1 MSLSVVHSGPAILYL
16 SKNSLTERTNRNKE
30 KTTGRRGHQFSSNS
44 SISYK
49 PRYECTSA
57 GGSLAGPL
65 SVNGDTKIPQLIV
78 RYDSDSDCNE
88 DYDESSTSDFLK
100 DRFRRPGLEAD
111 KNFSDSAHCNF
122 NHSDWRGI
130 KSRGFNS
137 LGRYPL
143 KQLHA
148 RQIRQERS
156 QLNLQNDADESDFR
170 IYPSNLKTSFSKHLS
185 DPESIYQSLLGM
197 GHTSSKRSRQDHTQH
212 EIVAISGSKTSH
224 VQKHYMIDPSMHDE
238 FLKTSI
244 QVSSSSKNYRRNI
257 TGRGSPLETGNGIE
271 LEDEEQARSS
281 GISSWPQKK
290 SSSQQQ
296 IELRPSK
303 DMASAPPSVEPRI
316 IYGSVARLHQIHYRI
331 DKRLT
336 IIDEKSNA
344 VLKYRTPHF
353 RFINSEVVVM
363 VITMMLMMM
372 LIMMLLM
379 VLALVFLLF

>member
-1 MSLSVVHSGPAILYL
+1 ML
-16 SKNSLTERTNRNKE
+16 SKTLRRNKA

-44 SISYK
+44 SISYQ
-49 PRYECTSA
+49 PRYEYTSA

-78 RYDSDSDCNE
+78 RYDSGSDCNE
-88 DYDESSTSDFLK
+88 DYDESSSSDFLK

-111 KNFSDSAHCNF
+111 KNFSDSAHYNF

-185 DPESIYQSLLGM
+185 DPESIYQSLLRM

-212 EIVAISGSKTSH
+212 IPPIHRSVNAQPRFVTAIKVHKLQFG
-224 VQKHYMIDPSMHDE
+224 
-238 FLKTSI
+238 
-244 QVSSSSKNYRRNI
+244 
-257 TGRGSPLETGNGIE
+257 
-271 LEDEEQARSS
+271 
-281 GISSWPQKK
+281 
-290 SSSQQQ
+290 
-296 IELRPSK
+296 
-303 DMASAPPSVEPRI
+303 
-316 IYGSVARLHQIHYRI
+316 I

-372 LIMMLLM
+372 MLIMMLLM

>member
-1 MSLSVVHSGPAILYL
+1 MLS
-16 SKNSLTERTNRNKE
+16 RTLRRNKE
-30 KTTGRRGHQFSSNS
+30 KTTERRGHQFSSNS
-44 SISYK
+44 SISYQ
-49 PRYECTSA
+49 PRYEYTSV

-65 SVNGDTKIPQLIV
+65 PVNVDKKLPQVIV
-78 RYDSDSDCNE
+78 RYDSDSDCFE

-122 NHSDWRGI
+122 NHSDWRGV
-130 KSRGFNS
+130 KSRSFNS

-148 RQIRQERS
+148 HQIRQERS
-156 QLNLQNDADESDFR
+156 QLNLQNDADEYDSR
-170 IYPSNLKTSFSKHLS
+170 LYPNHLKAPFAKHLS
-185 DPESIYQSLLGM
+185 DPESIYSYRGSSLGM

-212 EIVAISGSKTSH
+212 EIVAISGSKSSH
-224 VQKHYMIDPSMHDE
+224 GQKRYMDDPSMRDE
-238 FLKTSI
+238 FSKTSI
-244 QVSSSSKNYRRNI
+244 HVSPSSKNYRRNI
-257 TGRGSPLETGNGIE
+257 TARGSPLETGNGIE

-281 GISSWPQKK
+281 GMASWPQKK
-290 SSSQQQ
+290 SGSQQQ
-296 IELRPSK
+296 IEPRSSK
-303 DMASAPPSVEPRI
+303 DMTSVPRSVNAQPRFLHASAI
-316 IYGSVARLHQIHYRI
+316 KLHKLQFGI

-363 VITMMLMMM
+363 VIAMMLMMM
-372 LIMMLLM
+372 LVMMLLM
-379 VLALVFLLF
+379 AVALGFLLF